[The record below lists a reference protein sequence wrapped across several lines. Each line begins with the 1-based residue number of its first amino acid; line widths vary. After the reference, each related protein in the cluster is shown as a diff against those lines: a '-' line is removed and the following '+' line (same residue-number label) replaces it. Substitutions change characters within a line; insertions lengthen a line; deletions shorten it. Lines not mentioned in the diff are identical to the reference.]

1 MSKPE
6 IVVPMI
12 QQMQMQL
19 QAMFNQVNAILQVY
33 GIKLYLYKIKTK
45 SEACNT
51 CVEYIWVFE
60 FKDPKTYEQFI
71 NALKAQTQ
79 KQ

>member
-1 MSKPE
+1 MTNPE
-6 IVVPMI
+6 LMVPAL
-12 QQMQMQL
+12 MQMQA
-19 QAMFNQVNAILQVY
+19 QIQQMFNQVNAFLQVY

-60 FKDPKTYEQFI
+60 FKDPKMYEQFV
-71 NALKAQTQ
+71 NALKTQAQ